1 LRKALLSV
9 VTTTATLFGLTVV
22 APPGVGAGT
31 TTAEYAVV
39 YASGTS
45 AADAHAAVR
54 RAGGTIV
61 TENAE
66 VGVATVRTTRADFAR
81 AVSREAA
88 LYGAAHNRPV
98 GYAPHD
104 QRASRDQ
111 VEREGRADGGK
122 RKAPKRAPEPL
133 ASLQWDMDMIGA
145 PAAHREQPGDKRVLV
160 GVIDTGIDGSH
171 PDIAPNFN
179 AELSRNFTTDVPV
192 IDGECADDPDGSC
205 SDPANVDEDGHGT
218 HVAGTIASPLNGI
231 GIAGVAPK
239 VTLVNIRAGQDS
251 GFFFLQPTVDAL
263 TYAAD
268 IGVDV
273 VNMSFYIDPWL
284 YNCPNGAPQDSSD
297 AVAEQR
303 TIIEA
308 TQRALTY
315 AHDRGVTLVGA
326 AGNEHTDLG
335 HPTAD
340 GTSPDYPPD
349 ASYDRTVDNTCLDLP
364 TEGKHVLSI
373 TSVGPTKTK
382 ADYSNYGVE
391 QASVAAPGGFFR
403 DNLGTPNY
411 RVDANLILAP
421 YPAAVGIANGDIDA
435 NGEPTTTAVV
445 KDCSKVCSYYQWIQG
460 TSMAAP
466 HVVGVVALIVS
477 EFGEKDPRHKGGLT
491 MRPDAVEKILFRTAT
506 KTPCP
511 DPASFSYVPYG
522 RTWTNT
528 CEGTTAFNG
537 FYGHGIVNALNAVRY
552 DGDDHHDGHDG

>member
-31 TTAEYAVV
+31 TTTEYAVV
-39 YASGTS
+39 YTSGTS
-45 AADAHAAVR
+45 AANAHAAVE

-61 TENAE
+61 SENAA
-66 VGVATVRTTRADFAR
+66 VGVATVRTTRADFVR
-81 AVSREAA
+81 AVSRESA

-111 VEREGRADGGK
+111 VEREGRAQGGE

-145 PAAHREQPGDKRVLV
+145 PAAHKAQSGDKRVLV

-171 PDIAPNFN
+171 PDIAPNFSK
-179 AELSRNFTTDVPV
+179 ALSRNFTTDVPV

-205 SDPANVDEDGHGT
+205 NDPADVDEDGHGT
-218 HVAGTIASPLNGI
+218 HVAGTIAAPLNGI

-251 GFFFLQPTVDAL
+251 GYFFLQPTVDAL

-284 YNCPNGAPQDSSD
+284 YNCPNGAPEDSPD

-308 TQRALTY
+308 TQRALGY
-315 AHDRGVTLVGA
+315 AHNRGVTLVGA

-335 HPTAD
+335 HPSTDA
-340 GTSPDYPPD
+340 TSPDFPPD
-349 ASYDRTVDNTCLDLP
+349 AAYDRTIDNTCLDLP

-373 TSVGPTKTK
+373 SSVGPTRTK
-382 ADYSNYGVE
+382 ADYSNYGLE

-403 DNLGTPNY
+403 DYLGTPQN
-411 RVDANLILAP
+411 RQNANLILAP
-421 YPAAVGIANGDIDA
+421 YPMAVGVAAGTIDE

-477 EFGEKDPRHKGGLT
+477 EFGEKDERHKGGLT
-491 MRPDAVEKILFRTAT
+491 MRPDAVEKILFRTAV

-511 DPASFSYVPYG
+511 DPAAFSYVPYG

-537 FYGHGIVNALNAVRY
+537 FYGHGIVNALNAVTH
-552 DGDDHHDGHDG
+552 DKHDEDHGH